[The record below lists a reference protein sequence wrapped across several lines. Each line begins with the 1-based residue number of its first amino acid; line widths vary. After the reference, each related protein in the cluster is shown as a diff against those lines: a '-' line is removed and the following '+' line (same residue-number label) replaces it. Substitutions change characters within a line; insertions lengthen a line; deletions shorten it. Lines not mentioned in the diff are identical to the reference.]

1 MGNAIEK
8 KYDAPKEHTATAG
21 HLQLWK
27 IWPGKSKD
35 ASGKLVSI
43 WAFDKSEILAGSK
56 GKDGKPMLN
65 NIQADKAVVEQIYQV
80 MKKDLAV
87 MKDSQACSSL
97 ISTIEVRTH
106 AHSLWS

>member
-8 KYDAPKEHTATAG
+8 KYDVPKDYTATAG

-43 WAFDKSEILAGSK
+43 WAFDKTELLSGSK
-56 GKDGKPMLN
+56 GKDGKISLN
-65 NIQADKAVVEQIYQV
+65 NIQADKAVVEQIYQI

-97 ISTIEVRTH
+97 ISTFEVSTP
-106 AHSLWS
+106 